1 MHKYRPILVALLLL
15 SLSVKALAFG
25 HAACQAQEQFG
36 SVTVMMGSS
45 MMDHSQHA
53 DLTVPLMQDSAI
65 DCCAD
70 CDCPSGNCGSAL
82 LTVVEPIA
90 DRLTSSSPG
99 DFTRLITSRMTHF
112 LFRPPITL

>member
-25 HAACQAQEQFG
+25 HAACQLQEPSG
-36 SVTVMMGSS
+36 SVVVVMDSG

-53 DLTVPLMQDSAI
+53 DLPAPLMQDSAV

-82 LTVVEPIA
+82 LAAAEPIS
-90 DRLTSSSPG
+90 DRFTSSPPG